1 MRSLFS
7 DIGINISPTD
17 FEILVQKWIEN
28 SGQKLTSFE
37 AKHNV
42 KLEAH
47 DGTYQIDVL
56 AVFEALGAEFKIVIE
71 CKKHKNAIPRS
82 LVQILHDRV
91 RSLGAQKGMLFATTG
106 FQSGA
111 IKYAKEHGIALIR
124 ITEGNAC
131 YETRSA
137 YPVEPPAYLEFPDFM
152 GWQIEAAENETIS
165 IRAIELEAD
174 DFFDIAN
181 KP

>member
-1 MRSLFS
+1 M
-7 DIGINISPTD
+7 GIDLSPTD
-17 FEILVQKWIEN
+17 FEVIVKKWIES
-28 SGQKLTSFE
+28 SGQELKLFE
-37 AKHNV
+37 VEHNV

-56 AVFEALGAEFKIVIE
+56 AVFEALGAEFKIIIE
-71 CKKHKNAIPRS
+71 CKKHKNAIPRN

-91 RSLGAQKGMLFATTG
+91 RSLGAHKGMLFATTG

-131 YETRSA
+131 YEARSA
-137 YPVEPPAYLEFPDFM
+137 EPVKPPSFLDFPDFM
-152 GWQIEAAENETIS
+152 GWRIEANVNESIS
-165 IRAIELEAD
+165 IKAIELEKE
-174 DFFDIAN
+174 DIYDVAN
-181 KP
+181 KL

>member
-1 MRSLFS
+1 MQSPFS
-7 DIGINISPTD
+7 DMGVDISPIE
-17 FEILVQKWIEN
+17 FELIVKKWVED
-28 SGQKLTSFE
+28 SEKKLISLKVE
-37 AKHNV
+37 HNV

-56 AVFEALGAEFKIVIE
+56 AIFEAFGAEFKIIIE

-91 RSLGAQKGMLFATTG
+91 RSLGAHKGMLFTTTG

-111 IKYAKEHGIALIR
+111 IKYAKEHGITLIR
-124 ITEGNAC
+124 ITEGSAC

-137 YPVEPPAYLEFPDFM
+137 YSIELSSDIKYPDYM
-152 GWQIEAAENETIS
+152 GWQIEATENGSTS
-165 IRAIELEAD
+165 VKAIELETGD
-174 DFFDIAN
+174 IFDFASEF
-181 KP
+181 